1 MLKLEITNEQARAL
15 RAVLNITGKH
25 CEHIE
30 APSIEKQA
38 AEECGMD
45 AQSMEQA
52 MIDIWNMT
60 VRFEEDGH
68 AGE

>member
-1 MLKLEITNEQARAL
+1 MVTLKITNQQARAL

-38 AEECGMD
+38 AEECGMSARD
-45 AQSMEQA
+45 MEQA

-60 VRFEEDGH
+60 DDGD
-68 AGE
+68 AG